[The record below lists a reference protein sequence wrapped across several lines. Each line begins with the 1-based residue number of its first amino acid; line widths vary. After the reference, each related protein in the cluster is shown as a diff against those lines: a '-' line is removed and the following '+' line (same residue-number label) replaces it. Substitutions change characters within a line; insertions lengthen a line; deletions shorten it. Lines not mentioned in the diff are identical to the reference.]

1 MTQRLLRRLALLIVN
16 AVSSNRLLSAYGR
29 ATLLRRLGIEVG
41 HARIDAGSQFHGF
54 NVRIADGCYVNEAVF
69 FDGSA
74 AIDIGPNVSIE
85 MQCVLLTGSHEI
97 GNTHQR
103 ARGNT
108 HAGLTIGEGSWL
120 GARVV
125 VLPGVQIGAGC
136 VIATGSVVTKS
147 TTPNSLY
154 AGVPAT
160 KMRDLPN

>member
-1 MTQRLLRRLALLIVN
+1 
-16 AVSSNRLLSAYGR
+16 
-29 ATLLRRLGIEVG
+29 
-41 HARIDAGSQFHGF
+41 
-54 NVRIADGCYVNEAVF
+54 
-69 FDGSA
+69 
-74 AIDIGPNVSIE
+74 